1 MENKSERDGKFERE
15 GTNPV
20 ASGRNGPN
28 VTLIGLAIVVAAGV
42 AFFFQNGNSTSI
54 HFLFFQKDAKTRW
67 AIIVAVVLGI
77 LIDRIFTMW
86 WRRRRRQNNA

>member
-1 MENKSERDGKFERE
+1 VSTDNENERE
-15 GTNPV
+15 GQRPV

-28 VTLIGLAIVVAAGV
+28 LTLIGLAIVVAAGI

-77 LIDRIFTMW
+77 AIDRIFSIW
-86 WRRRRRQNNA
+86 WRRRRKQNNT